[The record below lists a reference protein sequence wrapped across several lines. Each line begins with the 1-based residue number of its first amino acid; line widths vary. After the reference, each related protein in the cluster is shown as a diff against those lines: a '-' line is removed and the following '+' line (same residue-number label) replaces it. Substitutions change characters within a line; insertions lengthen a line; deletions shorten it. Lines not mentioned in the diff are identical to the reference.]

1 VEAGDR
7 ESVGITQSVAS
18 NDATFRTIMEGDE
31 RSLCGRIF
39 MDSCFACHRLSGTA
53 QSFCAF
59 RPLPMP
65 AEAPVT
71 RAVPSRRNYS
81 LHRKSSVLS
90 ADPSFLISAAL
101 THLTYVAAL
110 AFVARGAGTII
121 NIPFGGRHR
130 LNGVCRGPKAYV
142 IALSH

>member
-7 ESVGITQSVAS
+7 ESVGVTQSVAS
-18 NDATFRTIMEGDE
+18 NDATFRTIMKGDE

-39 MDSCFACHRLSGTA
+39 MDSCFACHRLSGTG

-81 LHRKSSVLS
+81 LHCYQKRRIG
-90 ADPSFLISAAL
+90 AQHARFAAAL

-121 NIPFGGRHR
+121 NIPLVDGIASTA
-130 LNGVCRGPKAYV
+130 LCRGPKAYV